1 MSDRKSP
8 RRPSVLSS
16 LARSL
21 SSSPRPSRRGGK
33 SMGGGGGGIWRYVA
47 AAVGGLTAGA
57 GAAHL
62 LYSQGHKVGV
72 ELRPERPEPLPPK
85 PPTPEDYE
93 AKEPG
98 RGRMARRPEHIPHRG
113 WSDIVWRTGGSYFG
127 DRVGFLAG
135 GVTFFT
141 LLSLFP
147 LLGTFV
153 TLYGLFADPS
163 DAWGRLNVLYALLP
177 SSIAEF
183 LGGEMQRLAE
193 NSNSQLTFTL
203 AWTLALSLWTANGA
217 VKVLFYGLNVAYHEI
232 EMRNLVRYN
241 LICMGFTVGA
251 IFAVLLTSVLVVGVP
266 VVVRLFGLE
275 EEWGVIALLRWPL
288 LLAGYIAALTVI
300 YRFGPCRQ
308 RARWRWVTPGAI
320 FAAVLSLTVSFLF
333 SWYLNNFVRTD
344 SYGPLAAMMGFL
356 LWTWLSVQVILM
368 GAELNAEIEHQTAVD
383 TTTGKPLPIGERGA
397 KVADS
402 IGARRGNPAALAFT
416 QRQAERVADRLRGRQ
431 NRKAAE
437 RVATE

>member
-21 SSSPRPSRRGGK
+21 SSSSPPRPSRRGGK
-33 SMGGGGGGIWRYVA
+33 GGRGIWRYVA

-85 PPTPEDYE
+85 PPTPEDYD

-183 LGGEMQRLAE
+183 LGGEMQRLAQ

-203 AWTLALSLWTANGA
+203 IWTLALSLWTANGA
-217 VKVLFYGLNVAYHEI
+217 VKVLFYGLNVAYHEV
-232 EMRNLVRYN
+232 ERRNLVRYN

-275 EEWGVIALLRWPL
+275 EEWGYLALLRWPL

-320 FAAVLSLTVSFLF
+320 FAALLSLTVSFLF

-416 QRQAERVADRLRGRQ
+416 QRQAERVADRFRNRQ
-431 NRKAAE
+431 NRKAVEAASKE
-437 RVATE
+437 

>member
-21 SSSPRPSRRGGK
+21 SSPPRPSRRGGK
-33 SMGGGGGGIWRYVA
+33 GGGGIWRYVA

-163 DAWGRLNVLYALLP
+163 DAWGRLN
-177 SSIAEF
+177 
-183 LGGEMQRLAE
+183 
-193 NSNSQLTFTL
+193 
-203 AWTLALSLWTANGA
+203 
-217 VKVLFYGLNVAYHEI
+217 
-232 EMRNLVRYN
+232 
-241 LICMGFTVGA
+241 
-251 IFAVLLTSVLVVGVP
+251 
-266 VVVRLFGLE
+266 
-275 EEWGVIALLRWPL
+275 
-288 LLAGYIAALTVI
+288 
-300 YRFGPCRQ
+300 
-308 RARWRWVTPGAI
+308 
-320 FAAVLSLTVSFLF
+320 
-333 SWYLNNFVRTD
+333 
-344 SYGPLAAMMGFL
+344 
-356 LWTWLSVQVILM
+356 IL
-368 GAELNAEIEHQTAVD
+368 
-383 TTTGKPLPIGERGA
+383 
-397 KVADS
+397 
-402 IGARRGNPAALAFT
+402 
-416 QRQAERVADRLRGRQ
+416 
-431 NRKAAE
+431 
-437 RVATE
+437 